1 MADRDGGMVALT
13 RTINEIGKSF
23 ELFKETNDERVGEL
37 KQKIDALEGG
47 GAPAGLV
54 ATLRD
59 RIEELE
65 ARAGTPGIT
74 RGDKVDHEHTKL
86 FTAWLRAPSDP
97 QAQTELNNYE
107 RASRDPVIRADVTV
121 GTGSAGGF
129 AMPKEIASEIERLEK
144 RFSPVRDL
152 VRVQQ
157 VGTGDYRAL
166 VNIRQSPLSGAL
178 SGWVGETGT
187 RAATVTPSLR
197 EVVPTHGELYAYP
210 QASNWSLD
218 DIFFDVGQWLAEE
231 VAQEFALQEG
241 SAVLTGNGTNKPT
254 GMTNSAPTSVADF
267 ASPIRAAAVYQFV
280 ASAASPDAILPDALI
295 TLLYTVASQ
304 YRANA
309 TWVFNSTT
317 AAAIRKLKDT
327 QNNYLWAPGIA
338 AGQPDRLLG
347 YPVAY
352 WEQMADVGANTL
364 PVAFGDFRRGYLLT
378 HRGVDRVVRDEITT
392 PGFTKFYVRRR
403 VGGIPW
409 NNDAI
414 KLLKTT

>member
-13 RTINEIGKSF
+13 RTINEIGKAF

-47 GAPAGLV
+47 GMPAGDV

-59 RIEELE
+59 RVEELE
-65 ARAGTPGIT
+65 ARAGGPGAI
-74 RGDKVDHEHTKL
+74 RPKRDSEHVRL
-86 FTAWLRAPSDP
+86 FNGWLRKPSDVVS
-97 QAQTELNNYE
+97 QTELSNYE
-107 RASRDPVIRADVTV
+107 SHHRLTIRGDVTI
-121 GTGSAGGF
+121 GTGAAGGF
-129 AMPKEIASEIERLEK
+129 AVPKEISDEIERLEK

-152 VRVQQ
+152 VKVQP
-157 VGTGDYRAL
+157 VGTSDYRAL
-166 VNIRQSPLSGAL
+166 VNIRGTTT
-178 SGWVGETGT
+178 GWVGETGT
-187 RAATVTPSLR
+187 RSATATPSLR
-197 EVVPTHGELYAYP
+197 EIIPTHGELYAYP

-218 DIFFDVGQWLAEE
+218 DIFFDVGQWLAED
-231 VAQEFALQEG
+231 VAQEFALAEG
-241 SAVLTGNGTNKPT
+241 LAVISGNGTNRPT
-254 GMTNSAPTSVADF
+254 GMLNTVPTSVADF
-267 ASPIRAAAVYQFV
+267 GSPFRAAAVYQFV

-352 WEQMADVGANTL
+352 WEQMQDVGANL
-364 PVAFGDFRRGYLLT
+364 HPVAFGDFRRGYILT
-378 HRGVDRVVRDEITT
+378 DRHPMRITRDEITT
-392 PGFTKFYVRRR
+392 PGYTKFYVRRR
-403 VGGIPW
+403 VGGHPLV
-409 NNDAI
+409 NDSL
-414 KLLKTT
+414 KFLKTT

>member
-1 MADRDGGMVALT
+1 MVALT
-13 RTINEIGKSF
+13 RTINEIGKAF

-47 GAPAGLV
+47 GMPAGDV

-59 RIEELE
+59 RVEELE
-65 ARAGTPGIT
+65 ARAGGPGAI
-74 RGDKVDHEHTKL
+74 RPKRDSEHVRL
-86 FTAWLRAPSDP
+86 FNGWLRKPSDVVS
-97 QAQTELNNYE
+97 QTELSNYE
-107 RASRDPVIRADVTV
+107 SHHRLTIRGDVTI
-121 GTGSAGGF
+121 GTGAAGGF
-129 AMPKEIASEIERLEK
+129 AVPKEISDEIERLEK

-152 VRVQQ
+152 VKVQP
-157 VGTGDYRAL
+157 VGTSDYRAL
-166 VNIRQSPLSGAL
+166 VNIRGTTT
-178 SGWVGETGT
+178 GWVGETGT
-187 RAATVTPSLR
+187 RSATATPSLR
-197 EVVPTHGELYAYP
+197 EIIPTHGELYAYP

-218 DIFFDVGQWLAEE
+218 DIFFDVGQWLAED
-231 VAQEFALQEG
+231 VAQEFALAEG
-241 SAVLTGNGTNKPT
+241 LAVISGNGTNRPT
-254 GMTNSAPTSVADF
+254 GMLNTVPTSVADF
-267 ASPIRAAAVYQFV
+267 GSPFRAAAVYQFV

-352 WEQMADVGANTL
+352 WEQMQDVGANL
-364 PVAFGDFRRGYLLT
+364 HPVAFGDFRRGYILT
-378 HRGVDRVVRDEITT
+378 DRHPMRITRDEITT
-392 PGFTKFYVRRR
+392 PGYTKFYVRRR
-403 VGGIPW
+403 VGGHPLV
-409 NNDAI
+409 NDSL
-414 KLLKTT
+414 KFLKTT